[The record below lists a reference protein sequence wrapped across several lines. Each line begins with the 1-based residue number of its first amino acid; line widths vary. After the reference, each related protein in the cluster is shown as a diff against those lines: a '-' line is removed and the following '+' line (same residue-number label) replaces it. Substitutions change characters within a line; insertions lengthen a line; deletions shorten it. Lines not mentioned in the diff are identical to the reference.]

1 MTKIKYDLNEGALVL
16 NQEEVNLPYPVVQV
30 LDFND
35 FVIVR
40 VEPEI
45 SEIYNCNIFAVDGRG
60 KIKWQITESPHGIE
74 VDKPYTS
81 ISIMENKLIA
91 GNWNGVDYVVDMKD
105 GSIRTKSFN
114 K

>member
-1 MTKIKYDLNEGALVL
+1 MNR
-16 NQEEVNLPYPVVQV
+16 EEVNLPYPVVQA
-30 LDFND
+30 LDFNG
-35 FVIVR
+35 IVMAR

-45 SEIYNCNIFAVDGRG
+45 YEIFNCNIFAVDGKG
-60 KIKWQITESPHGIE
+60 KIKWQIEESPHGTE

-91 GNWNGVDYVVDMKD
+91 GNWNGVDYVVDIKD
-105 GSIRTKSFN
+105 GSIRTQSFN